1 MDGKGL
7 RGMHGEELPGVRLVA
22 GYAVKAGLALAQEGV
37 RRDEQDCELN
47 AAMRLLEQ
55 IQLQGLVLTGDARYA
70 QGRVYEFVLDRGGHY
85 LVVVKQN
92 QPQLYEDIARLLEQ
106 PALRGGIC
114 QGGTKRGATAIV
126 RN

>member
-70 QGRVYEFVLDRGGHY
+70 QRRVCEFVLDRGGHY